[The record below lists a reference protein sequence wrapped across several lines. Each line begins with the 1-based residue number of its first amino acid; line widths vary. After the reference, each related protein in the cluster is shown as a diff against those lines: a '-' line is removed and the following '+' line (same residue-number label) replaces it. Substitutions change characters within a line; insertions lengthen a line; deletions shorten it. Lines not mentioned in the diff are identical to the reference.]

1 MTMAKE
7 KKKAGSRSKLPKW
20 IAGAKVPKAL
30 RKSGAHAMTWAASPT
45 GREVLGGLLVAAAL
59 VAGSKKGRSTVK
71 GSAKEAASAASRVGY
86 ALADAAAEVVRR
98 AAGSSDTPAA
108 KPADPPVKRGKSRPG
123 APSFTH

>member
-1 MTMAKE
+1 MAKD
-7 KKKAGSRSKLPKW
+7 KNKKAGSRGKLPKW

-30 RKSGAHAMTWAASPT
+30 RKSGAQAMTWAASPT
-45 GREVLGGLLVAAAL
+45 GREVLGGLLVAAAAL
-59 VAGSKKGRSTVK
+59 VAGSKTGRSTVK

-98 AAGSSDTPAA
+98 AAAGSDAPAA
-108 KPADPPVKRGKSRPG
+108 KPAEPPVKRGKSRPG